1 MLCTADISQTAPSIK
16 KQDGT
21 ASVIQIFHR
30 AGAAAYEIKGLGSAI
45 TVYSDVQYY
54 EPYSI

>member
-21 ASVIQIFHR
+21 AS
-30 AGAAAYEIKGLGSAI
+30 AI
-45 TVYSDVQYY
+45 LILPMNRLSRL
-54 EPYSI
+54 